1 MISLLFVCLG
11 NICRSPALEAVMKK
25 LVKEH
30 HLEAQIYVDS
40 CGINASFIGCNADFR
55 MRQTAEKRGII
66 ISTKAKLFEPHFF
79 EIFDFIFVVDNSL
92 LNRLQSSAFNQQ
104 NATKVHLATE
114 YSKKYPSA
122 EITDPY
128 YGAEDAF
135 DLTLTIAED
144 ACLGILEM
152 LKTKIQ

>member
-30 HLEAQIYVDS
+30 HLESQIYVDS
-40 CGINASFIGCNADFR
+40 CGVNASFLGCNADLR
-55 MRQTAEKRGII
+55 MRQTAKKRGID
-66 ISTKAKLFEPHFF
+66 ISTQAKLFEPHFF
-79 EIFDFIFVVDNSL
+79 EKFDFIFVVDKSL
-92 LNRLQSSAFNQQ
+92 LNRLKSFALNQQ
-104 NATKVHLATE
+104 NATKVRLATE
-114 YSKKYPSA
+114 YSKKYLNE

-128 YGAEDAF
+128 YGSEDAF

-144 ACLGILEM
+144 ACQGILEM
-152 LKTKIQ
+152 LKAKTQ